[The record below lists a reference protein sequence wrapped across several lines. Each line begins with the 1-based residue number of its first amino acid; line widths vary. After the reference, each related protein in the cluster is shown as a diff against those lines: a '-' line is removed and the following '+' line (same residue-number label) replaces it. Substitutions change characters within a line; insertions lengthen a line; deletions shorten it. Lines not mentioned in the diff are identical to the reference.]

1 MRARLVASS
10 TARKKSLPCLH
21 SARVATAGLALLLP
35 ICSTIFGQELGST
48 YTLDQIGR
56 RPGQPEKAA
65 PEIPNFPIRGEGTP
79 ALEHRL
85 WMSESSLKPGSAQVH
100 FGRSLTMWNMLAK
113 EQRNEIQQSWGDDIE
128 ISLEERREYVKSLDW
143 VYGELHLLAIAEDQR
158 YDLRLKDKS
167 GVEVFTMLLPE
178 IQQSRE
184 LARCLGHKFRVQV
197 ADGDVEGAVSTL
209 RDGFRLGA
217 FIGQGKTLVQSLVG
231 LAIQAIMLEESL
243 ALLELEEVPNMYWAY
258 ATLPRPLVNMQAP
271 VEFEMEAIGRV
282 FPIFEIAETE
292 EHDES
297 YWNSQWAK
305 MAGELSELGGGPNQ
319 SQRAALAL
327 IGVAGG
333 EKTRRRLIES
343 GMDSKRVAAMPLM
356 QAVLIDTSREL
367 KRASQDLLKA
377 QYLPAPLRKGVL
389 ERENERFRTWLRE
402 ETLTSPAAVVAGM
415 LLPALLSVDEAVTHK
430 EYVVNR
436 IMTVEAIRMH
446 AHANGGELPESLDEL
461 GPAPALPDP
470 YTGKHFGYSLKK
482 QVGGTLVTLTGG
494 VPDRM
499 REAFGKFQ
507 FLLVR

>member
-1 MRARLVASS
+1 MQLM
-10 TARKKSLPCLH
+10 
-21 SARVATAGLALLLP
+21 
-35 ICSTIFGQELGST
+35 CSTLPGQELGST

-56 RPGQPEKAA
+56 RPDQPAKAA
-65 PEIPNFPIRGEGTP
+65 PEVRRFPIRGEGTP

-100 FGRSLTMWNMLAK
+100 FGRSLTMWNMLAREK
-113 EQRNEIQQSWGDDIE
+113 RNEIQQNWGDDVE
-128 ISLEERREYVKSLDW
+128 IPLEKRREYVKLLDS
-143 VYGELHLLAIAEDQR
+143 VYGELHLLAIAEDQS

-167 GVEVFTMLLPE
+167 GLEVFTMLLPE

-184 LARCLGHKFRVQV
+184 LARCLGHRFRVQI

-217 FIGQGKTLVQSLVG
+217 FIGKGKTLVQSLVG
-231 LAIQAIMLEESL
+231 LAIQSVMLEESL
-243 ALLELEEVPNMYWAY
+243 ALLEREDVPNLYWAY

-282 FPIFEIAETE
+282 FPIFEIAESE

-305 MAGELSELGGGPNQ
+305 MAGDLTELSGSPNQ
-319 SQRAALAL
+319 SQKAALAL
-327 IGVAGG
+327 LGVAGG
-333 EKTRRRLIES
+333 EKTRQRLVES
-343 GMDSKRVAAMPLM
+343 GMNSERVAAMPLM

-389 ERENERFRTWLRE
+389 ERENEKFRTWLNE
-402 ETLTSPAAVVAGM
+402 ESLTSPAAVVAGM
-415 LLPALLSVDEAVTHK
+415 LLPALLAVDEAVTHK

-436 IMTVEAIRMH
+436 IMTAEAIRMH
-446 AHANGGELPESLDEL
+446 AHANGGELPETLDEL

-470 YTGKHFGYSLKK
+470 YTGEHFDYSVEK
-482 QVGGTLVTLTGG
+482 QSGGTLVTLTGD
-494 VPDRM
+494 VPQRM
-499 REAFGKFQ
+499 KEEFGKFR
-507 FLLVR
+507 FLLVP